1 MTTPRDLDRETSN
14 TADHQYAYDFDFDVM
29 HPMMVRT
36 FQPFFR
42 SGRLLELGS
51 FKGDFT
57 SRLLPHFA
65 DITCVEGSGAAVL
78 EARARHGER
87 VAIHHAFFEQVELP
101 GRYENIVMTHVLEHL
116 DDPVGVL
123 RRVNDE
129 WLADGGSFFLVCP
142 NARAASRQIAVKMGL
157 IPFPE
162 AITPSEAAHG
172 HRITYNMDTL
182 ERDATAAG
190 LSVVSRKGIFFKAL
204 ANFQWDRLLR
214 TDIVSPAYLEG
225 CYQLGEDY
233 PELCASVCLVCE
245 RGKRD

>member
-36 FQPFFR
+36 FQPYFR
-42 SGRLLELGS
+42 PGRMLELGS

-57 SRLLPHFA
+57 RRLLPHFA
-65 DITCVEGSGAAVL
+65 DITCVEGSGAAVA
-78 EARARHGER
+78 EARARLGDR
-87 VAIHHAFFEQVELP
+87 VAIHQSFFENVELP
-101 GRYENIVMTHVLEHL
+101 GRFENIVMTHVLEHL

-129 WLADGGSFFLVCP
+129 WLADGGRFFLVCP
-142 NARAASRQIAVKMGL
+142 NALAASRQIAVKMGL

-162 AITPSEAAHG
+162 AITPSELAHG
-172 HRITYNMDTL
+172 HRITYNLDTL

-190 LSVVSRKGIFFKAL
+190 LSVVRRKGIFFKAL

-214 TDIVSPAYLEG
+214 TDIISPAYLDG

-233 PELCASVCLVCE
+233 PELCASIGLVCE
-245 RGKRD
+245 RGRRN